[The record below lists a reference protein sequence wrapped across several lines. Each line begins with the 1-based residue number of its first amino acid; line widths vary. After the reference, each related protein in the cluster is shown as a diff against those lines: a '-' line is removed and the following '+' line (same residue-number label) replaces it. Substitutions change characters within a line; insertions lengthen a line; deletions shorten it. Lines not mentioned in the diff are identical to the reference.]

1 MKKKLLRILFALVI
15 FFSLTAPVSAGAESG
30 IGEVP
35 VGLENT
41 AEAVPAEEGS
51 PAPEAEAAGPAQEA
65 EASPAEGDAAGGEDA
80 DAPDAEETTGDEDA
94 DAPDAEETAGE
105 ENADAPDGEETAGEE
120 DADAPDTEETTGD
133 EDADAPDA
141 EETAGGKDTDAP
153 DGEETAGGEDADAPD
168 AEETAGGKDTDAP
181 DAEETAGEEDADT
194 SDTEETAGGENADA
208 PGNPAAVG
216 GEQTAGA
223 SGQSGGIETVSEK
236 VETDNSALTAIM
248 AGISADNKE
257 MIVNGLKKYIDDA
270 MKENVSIKITDAAL
284 PDAEKYMLSGY
295 DEQLCWAATA
305 ANMLWTS
312 NVAQASVNPD
322 TKANFQTVDEVFNY
336 FRKIFTDVVG
346 RPDGAIAVFMKGAD
360 GYPFKETA
368 GVSQLKKEYE
378 NVSKCLQDDVKA
390 PDYGVFQLE
399 DTGTKDIAKFENLKV
414 QSLGV
419 LLHSYNNL
427 SKEMGALAH
436 WVTSPG
442 IIIDEAATGNA
453 RYKAI
458 LIADS
463 DNDAVDPDGRFG
475 NSMNDSQKAA
485 CAANAPNRYIV
496 YPLTLKTYSNIG
508 QRWTIPYYT
517 DPSQASFD
525 VLIDWAAYLGV
536 FSPQEKDPAAP
547 ASPTAPAQSAESS
560 SAGSGGD
567 QYDLNWDEVDW
578 DEYYWVDFDWDEF
591 DWNDFDWEDMEMDI
605 LDAFLEKAPL
615 DQILE
620 PLIRAQEQAGDSG
633 FLSAVRHRM
642 AENEEIVYS
651 PAEWNYILSRDT
663 TFLVFVRTDP
673 TMLLNVFLDGR
684 LLTAYLKNFEV
695 IDENTGTFLL
705 VFSEEVMQGLDVGE
719 HTLTLDLTGI
729 GEVVRTIRVG
739 E

>member
-120 DADAPDTEETTGD
+120 DAN
-133 EDADAPDA
+133 
-141 EETAGGKDTDAP
+141 
-153 DGEETAGGEDADAPD
+153 APD

-208 PGNPAAVG
+208 PGDPAAVG

-236 VETDNSALTAIM
+236 VQTDNSALTAIM

-322 TKANFQTVDEVFNY
+322 TKANFQTVDEDLY
-336 FRKIFTDVVG
+336 G
-346 RPDGAIAVFMKGAD
+346 RGRA
-360 GYPFKETA
+360 A
-368 GVSQLKKEYE
+368 GRR
-378 NVSKCLQDDVKA
+378 
-390 PDYGVFQLE
+390 
-399 DTGTKDIAKFENLKV
+399 
-414 QSLGV
+414 
-419 LLHSYNNL
+419 H
-427 SKEMGALAH
+427 
-436 WVTSPG
+436 
-442 IIIDEAATGNA
+442 
-453 RYKAI
+453 R
-458 LIADS
+458 
-463 DNDAVDPDGRFG
+463 RFH
-475 NSMNDSQKAA
+475 
-485 CAANAPNRYIV
+485 
-496 YPLTLKTYSNIG
+496 
-508 QRWTIPYYT
+508 
-517 DPSQASFD
+517 
-525 VLIDWAAYLGV
+525 
-536 FSPQEKDPAAP
+536 E
-547 ASPTAPAQSAESS
+547 
-560 SAGSGGD
+560 GSG
-567 QYDLNWDEVDW
+567 
-578 DEYYWVDFDWDEF
+578 
-591 DWNDFDWEDMEMDI
+591 
-605 LDAFLEKAPL
+605 
-615 DQILE
+615 
-620 PLIRAQEQAGDSG
+620 
-633 FLSAVRHRM
+633 
-642 AENEEIVYS
+642 
-651 PAEWNYILSRDT
+651 
-663 TFLVFVRTDP
+663 
-673 TMLLNVFLDGR
+673 
-684 LLTAYLKNFEV
+684 
-695 IDENTGTFLL
+695 
-705 VFSEEVMQGLDVGE
+705 
-719 HTLTLDLTGI
+719 
-729 GEVVRTIRVG
+729 RVSL
-739 E
+739 